1 MSKKLAEE
9 LAAKVVSSVT
19 RGGVREDILAALLG
33 AVENNVREAVTE
45 AILIAHGNAIVQRD
59 KEWVR
64 ELSGEWAPKAGL
76 RTASSPAEVEAE
88 IRAWVAARIQET
100 RQGAYQAG
108 YGDGFGVAVEQGAR
122 FGFGAREAGYNGLE
136 EVLKKAKDIKPK

>member
-19 RGGVREDILAALLG
+19 RAGVREDILAALLG
-33 AVENNVREAVTE
+33 AVENNVREAVVE
-45 AILIAHGNAIVQRD
+45 AILVAHGNAIVQRD

-64 ELSGEWAPKAGL
+64 QLSGEWAPKAGL
-76 RTASSPAEVEAE
+76 RTATSPAEVEQE

-100 RQGAYQAG
+100 RQGAYEAG
-108 YGDGFGVAVEQGAR
+108 YGDGFGVAVEKGAR
-122 FGFGAREAGYNGLE
+122 FAWGAREAGYNGLE
-136 EVLKKAKDIKPK
+136 EVLKKAKDIKPR